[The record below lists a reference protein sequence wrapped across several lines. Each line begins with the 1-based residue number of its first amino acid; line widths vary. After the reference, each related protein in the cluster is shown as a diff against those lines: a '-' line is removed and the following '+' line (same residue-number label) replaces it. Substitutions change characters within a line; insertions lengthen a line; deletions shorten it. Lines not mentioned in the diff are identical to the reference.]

1 MSCRIEDGFSFGSR
15 NFPVVPVWPISSAVH
30 CSAWRQKKVYFRSAD
45 WSSLSMIWRETI
57 PFMSSSPVYNDALC
71 FPQLC
76 NMAYGKWKAMH
87 FWNFFKNS
95 PKGGCV
101 NIASTNFFC
110 RLYCSSLFVNNSVHI
125 IGCSLENPS
134 IWLWLAHQQITPT
147 STRSFY
153 FKISLYVEEVKVDFN
168 TNPLLSISI
177 NSSLKFTHTDYFY
190 QLCWDLWFVDL
201 DKVWCFLQTK
211 QETFP
216 SGPDLENEW

>member
-1 MSCRIEDGFSFGSR
+1 
-15 NFPVVPVWPISSAVH
+15 
-30 CSAWRQKKVYFRSAD
+30 
-45 WSSLSMIWRETI
+45 MIWRETI

-71 FPQLC
+71 FLRLL

-87 FWNFFKNS
+87 FWNFVKQPLKWLCKYCINQ
-95 PKGGCV
+95 
-101 NIASTNFFC
+101 FFFVD
-110 RLYCSSLFVNNSVHI
+110 CSSLFVNNSVHI

-134 IWLWLAHQQITPT
+134 IWLWLTHQQITPT

-201 DKVWCFLQTK
+201 YKVWCFLQTK